1 VLTFRLGVPSATT
14 SDPACIRLFAELTSR
29 LAALPGVE
37 SAAAISALPG
47 TGSGGFHGVLLEGDP
62 EPSSV
67 TESKAALYRMVTPGF
82 FDTLRIPL
90 KAGRLFDPSDDQTHP
105 QVAIVDE
112 RFAAL
117 HFPGRSPLGQRFRR
131 HGATSGGKPDWIE
144 IVGVVG
150 NTRRHFDRD
159 ESNGTYYVPHAQR
172 PTAFMA
178 LALRVRGDPASYI
191 AAARKEVLTLNP
203 DIPIY
208 DEMPLTR
215 SIARSDEV
223 WLRRF
228 FGTLF
233 GAFAGVAL
241 LLASIGIYGVMAY
254 AVAQRTHEIGIRM
267 ALGASPRDVL
277 NLITR
282 QGARLV
288 VLGLVIGL
296 VASYFLAR
304 LLAGNLYGISPHDV
318 PTFALVLLLL
328 AAIALLAC
336 LVPARRAA
344 NVDPILALRAE

>member
-1 VLTFRLGVPSATT
+1 
-14 SDPACIRLFAELTSR
+14 
-29 LAALPGVE
+29 
-37 SAAAISALPG
+37 
-47 TGSGGFHGVLLEGDP
+47 
-62 EPSSV
+62 
-67 TESKAALYRMVTPGF
+67 
-82 FDTLRIPL
+82 
-90 KAGRLFDPSDDQTHP
+90 
-105 QVAIVDE
+105 
-112 RFAAL
+112 
-117 HFPGRSPLGQRFRR
+117 
-131 HGATSGGKPDWIE
+131 
-144 IVGVVG
+144 VVG

-304 LLAGNLYGISPHDV
+304 LLAANLYGISPHDV